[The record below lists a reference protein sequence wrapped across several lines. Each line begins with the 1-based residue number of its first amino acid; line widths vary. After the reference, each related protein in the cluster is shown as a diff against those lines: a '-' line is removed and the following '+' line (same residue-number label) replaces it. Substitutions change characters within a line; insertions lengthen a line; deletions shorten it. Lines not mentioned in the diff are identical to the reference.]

1 MSIRRSL
8 RAALLPAALL
18 MPAALVLAASPAGAT
33 YPDRP
38 IRLVIP
44 FPPGGSTGYAA
55 KVLADELQK
64 LLGQPVALDP
74 RPGNYGINALAELVG
89 QSDGYTLMVGSV
101 ITNSM
106 TPVLHKSAITFDY
119 DAEIAPVTRLAN
131 FPSVVMVSPSSPA
144 SSVRD
149 FLASVRQGS
158 GKLVLGTDFI
168 GTFSDVDTVMLAKT
182 AGLKVA
188 YHPNPDGANGV
199 LADLLDGKSNIS
211 FLNVAT
217 SSANIG
223 RFKPLAVTGARR
235 LPNFPDTPT
244 MAEAGY
250 PGIGTPNWQGLFA
263 PRRAAPGILARLHQA
278 AVAAMATAAAR
289 AAFDK
294 VNAAVVTS
302 ESPDMFAAE
311 IKTEMA
317 TWQRL
322 EAEVLALPVE

>member
-1 MSIRRSL
+1 MSARRV
-8 RAALLPAALL
+8 LLASILAVAVATP
-18 MPAALVLAASPAGAT
+18 VLAD
-33 YPDRP
+33 YPEKP
-38 IRLVIP
+38 VRLVIP

-64 LLGQPVALDP
+64 VLGKPVTLDVKA
-74 RPGNYGINALAELVG
+74 GNYGINAISELVG

-106 TPVLHKSAITFDY
+106 TPVMHKRDIKFDY
-119 DAEIAPVTRLAN
+119 DAEIVPVTRLAD

-144 SSVRD
+144 KSVKE
-149 FLASVRQGS
+149 FLETVKQHS
-158 GKLVLGTDFI
+158 GKLILGTDFI
-168 GTFSDVDTVMLAKT
+168 GTFVDVDTIMLAKT
-182 AGLKVA
+182 AGLKIA
-188 YHPNPDGANGV
+188 YHPNPNGANGV
-199 LADLLDGKSNIS
+199 LADLIDGKSNIA

-223 RFKPLAVTGARR
+223 KFKPLAVTGARR
-235 LPNFPDTPT
+235 LSNFPDTPT

-263 PRRAAPGILARLHQA
+263 PRRLPTELVERLHQA
-278 AVAAMATAAAR
+278 AVKAMSTPEAR

-294 VNAAVVTS
+294 VNAAAVTS
-302 ESPDMFAAE
+302 DSPEKFTDE
-311 IKTEMA
+311 IKAEMA

-322 EAEVLALPVE
+322 EAEVLALPAE